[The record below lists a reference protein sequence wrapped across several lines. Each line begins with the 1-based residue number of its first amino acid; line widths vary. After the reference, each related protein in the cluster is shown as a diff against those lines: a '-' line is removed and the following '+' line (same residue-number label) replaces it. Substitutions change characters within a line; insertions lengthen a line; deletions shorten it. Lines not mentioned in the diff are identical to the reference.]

1 MGKKYRGRV
10 LAKRFIFSE
19 LTDEDEGSPEIG
31 VGVLLAKLFHGGL
44 KRLGHL
50 AGFHVAA
57 IEVLHEFGG
66 AAVVDVP

>member
-1 MGKKYRGRV
+1 MAEKYRERELV
-10 LAKRFIFSE
+10 KYFIYSKLA
-19 LTDEDEGSPEIG
+19 DEDEGRPEIR
-31 VGVLLAKLFHGGL
+31 VGILLTKLFHGGL

-50 AGFHVAA
+50 AGFQVAA

>member
-1 MGKKYRGRV
+1 MGKKYRDRL

-44 KRLGHL
+44 KRVGHV
-50 AGFHVAA
+50 AGLHVAA
-57 IEVLHEFGG
+57 IEGLHELSG